1 MYRLRLASLISFLF
15 FYHISHAQNNSFS
28 LSGSVK
34 EQSTEETLPN
44 ATIFI
49 ESTGQGTVTNQ
60 DGYFTLLNVPSD
72 TATLLIRY
80 VGYQS
85 QRIKLT
91 PETARQPLTIYLAE
105 AASELSEVVV
115 TAPGSGQ
122 MMRASQN
129 ISQISISPA
138 QMAGLPSLGEK
149 DIFRSLQLLPGVSG
163 SNEASAGLYV
173 RGGTPDQNLILLDG
187 FTVYH
192 VDHFYG
198 FFSAFNAD
206 AIKDV
211 QLYKGGFE
219 SQYGGRISSVVDLTG
234 KAGNMNEF
242 SGKIGVSAVNANA
255 VLEVPLGGKG
265 SILVA
270 GRRSYTDIIQN
281 GLYND
286 IFDLYNDEPATP
298 QAGGQNPGAG
308 GGRFGRNQQQNTVEP
323 TFYFYDLNAKLT
335 YKPSPK
341 DVLAVSFYNG
351 ADNLDNS
358 RNTANT
364 FEGRNGN
371 GGRTINNNT
380 SDVLNWGN
388 WGSSLRWARQWS
400 PRFYSNAVVA
410 YSNYFSERDRITDI
424 TTSTEDTV
432 RNRRFGTVEN
442 NNLIDYTARI
452 DNEWVLGQ
460 RHRVGFGTQVTYNE
474 ITYDLEFNDTLNIL
488 SRADE
493 GTQAAFYLQDIWS
506 LTDRLTLTGGLRA
519 TYYDVTDQFYYEPRA
534 SATLQLT
541 DRLKL
546 KGAWGDYYQF
556 ANRVVR
562 EDVTQGSRDF
572 WLLAND
578 QTNPVSSATHYIA
591 GLSYETDTYLFDVE
605 YYEKDMTGLSEF
617 SLRFSNPGRDPT
629 EGQLFFEGTGIA
641 RGVEFLL
648 QKKVGDFTGWVSYT
662 LGEVVHNFPDL
673 SENAFYA
680 LHDQRHE
687 LKLVGSYNLGSWTF
701 ASTWIYATG
710 KPYTAPYGEYELTL
724 LDGSNY
730 RYISVGEKNAF
741 RLPDYHRLDLSA
753 SVNFNL
759 FKAKANTGL
768 SIFNFYNR
776 DNIWYKEFEVSEGEV
791 IETDVNLI
799 GFTPSLFFNISF

>member
-1 MYRLRLASLISFLF
+1 M
-15 FYHISHAQNNSFS
+15 
-28 LSGSVK
+28 
-34 EQSTEETLPN
+34 
-44 ATIFI
+44 
-49 ESTGQGTVTNQ
+49 
-60 DGYFTLLNVPSD
+60 
-72 TATLLIRY
+72 
-80 VGYQS
+80 
-85 QRIKLT
+85 
-91 PETARQPLTIYLAE
+91 
-105 AASELSEVVV
+105 
-115 TAPGSGQ
+115 
-122 MMRASQN
+122 
-129 ISQISISPA
+129 
-138 QMAGLPSLGEK
+138 
-149 DIFRSLQLLPGVSG
+149 
-163 SNEASAGLYV
+163 
-173 RGGTPDQNLILLDG
+173 
-187 FTVYH
+187 
-192 VDHFYG
+192 
-198 FFSAFNAD
+198 
-206 AIKDV
+206 
-211 QLYKGGFE
+211 
-219 SQYGGRISSVVDLTG
+219 
-234 KAGNMNEF
+234 
-242 SGKIGVSAVNANA
+242 
-255 VLEVPLGGKG
+255 
-265 SILVA
+265 
-270 GRRSYTDIIQN
+270 
-281 GLYND
+281 
-286 IFDLYNDEPATP
+286 
-298 QAGGQNPGAG
+298 
-308 GGRFGRNQQQNTVEP
+308 
-323 TFYFYDLNAKLT
+323 
-335 YKPSPK
+335 
-341 DVLAVSFYNG
+341 LAVSFYNG

-506 LTDRLTLTGGLRA
+506 LTDRLSLTGGLRA
-519 TYYDVTDQFYYEPRA
+519 TYFDVTVQFFYEPRA

-546 KGAWGDYYQF
+546 KGAWGDYYQI

-591 GLSYETDTYLFDVE
+591 GLSYESDTYLFDVE

-730 RYISVGEKNAF
+730 RYISVGE
-741 RLPDYHRLDLSA
+741 
-753 SVNFNL
+753 
-759 FKAKANTGL
+759 
-768 SIFNFYNR
+768 
-776 DNIWYKEFEVSEGEV
+776 
-791 IETDVNLI
+791 
-799 GFTPSLFFNISF
+799 